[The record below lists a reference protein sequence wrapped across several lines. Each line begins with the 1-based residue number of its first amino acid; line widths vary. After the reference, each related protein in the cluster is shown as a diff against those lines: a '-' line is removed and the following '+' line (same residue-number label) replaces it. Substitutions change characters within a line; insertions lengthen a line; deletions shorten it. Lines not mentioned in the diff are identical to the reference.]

1 MVGTGDN
8 RAIAAVS
15 ISQATRNAPDGGN
28 ADTGQ
33 VVYFSVGKTL
43 PKVFDDL
50 PPIDQCLELGGSTKV
65 FKEIAAF
72 SNALE
77 TDYGLKKFVFSTCL
91 LTLSVVS
98 IRFHECTNVLMRTST
113 LIHSFSRCNPQS
125 GDIGRYAACV
135 PLAPLVPGFIVAII
149 GFR

>member
-33 VVYFSVGKTL
+33 IVYFSVGKTL

-50 PPIDQCLELGGSTKV
+50 PSIDQCLELGGSTKV

-72 SNALE
+72 SNILQ
-77 TDYGLKKFVFSTCL
+77 TDYSLKKFIFSTCL
-91 LTLSVVS
+91 LTPSVIA
-98 IRFHECTNVLMRTST
+98 IRFHERTNVLM
-113 LIHSFSRCNPQS
+113 
-125 GDIGRYAACV
+125 Y
-135 PLAPLVPGFIVAII
+135 
-149 GFR
+149 